1 MTKHP
6 VADFDN
12 QPGIFGH
19 GDEISRID
27 YLAIAIAN
35 SCALLDP
42 DLVILRSGL
51 DLYTDLLIEPILR
64 RIEYLVPTRP
74 QLVASKLGY
83 KATALG
89 AIVEVLYD
97 TNNFYS
103 IRKLR

>member
-1 MTKHP
+1 MLAHQDW
-6 VADFDN
+6 A
-12 QPGIFGH
+12 QQII
-19 GDEISRID
+19 DEMVD
-27 YLAIAIAN
+27 DLAIAVAN
-35 SCALLDP
+35 TCALMDP
-42 DLVILRSGL
+42 DLVVLRSGL

-64 RIEYLVPTRP
+64 RIEGVVPIQPR
-74 QLVASKLGY
+74 LVASKLGY